1 MPATSASS
9 LVITMIRLDDTETQD
24 RSKWRLIGTS
34 VLSYRFIVP
43 HDETVFVGDIIK
55 IEDASKGLVFF
66 ARVTDLIHESNFA
79 DEKWDTRPYTGRF
92 YTLGEDVF
100 LGVEAVP
107 LGYVDTAGKFRK
119 PRTIPTKFS
128 PVGVPTEDDL
138 SFLSTVMGDIEVGVM
153 RTGQDVLRGVPVRIH
168 SSVLPQHMGVFATTG
183 MGKSNFMKVFCASCM
198 QARQFGL
205 LIVDPHGEYLA
216 GGRSSTGEPTKG
228 LIHVPG
234 LRDGLSVFTTRSE
247 EQRRQYSASSLS
259 LEYDDIRMGDLSAL
273 YDLSDPQRD
282 ILEALGD
289 YRGST
294 VIGFFSRLDPEEF
307 TPATYQSLQGPDRDI
322 AFRLRTS
329 NPGPLR
335 VIKRR
340 LENLV
345 KGNRKFFR
353 EKGSCI
359 PDILAALMER
369 KVVLVDIPGM
379 SERSELFV
387 LSVLTRVILEHQKEQ
402 AERYDS
408 SEGASPALQ
417 PILITIEE
425 AQRVLG
431 AGGQST
437 QVFRECAMEGRKF
450 GAGLCVI
457 TQQPKNID
465 PKVLAQINTF
475 VIMGLGDRGDRE
487 TIAGSAKQDLSR
499 MDTEIQTLD
508 RGEAIISSFSI
519 PFPVSTRIHR
529 FEDYI
534 TQIPAK
540 RRTPLSEG
548 LDTTF

>member
-1 MPATSASS
+1 
-9 LVITMIRLDDTETQD
+9 
-24 RSKWRLIGTS
+24 

-43 HDETVFVGDIIK
+43 HDETVFVGDIVK
-55 IEDASKGLVFF
+55 VVDTRKGLVFF
-66 ARVTDLIHESNFA
+66 ARVSDLVHESNFA
-79 DEKWDTRPYTGRF
+79 DDKWDTRPYSGRF

-100 LGVEAVP
+100 LGVETVP
-107 LGYVDTAGKFRK
+107 LGYVDTGGKFRK

-128 PVGVPTEDDL
+128 QVSYPQEADL
-138 SFLSTVMGDIEVGVM
+138 SFLSTVMGDIEVGMM
-153 RTGQDVLRGVPVRIH
+153 RTGQEVLRGVPVRIH
-168 SSVLPQHMGVFATTG
+168 SSVLPQHMGIFATTG

-198 QARQFGL
+198 QVRKFGL

-228 LIHVPG
+228 LVHVRG
-234 LRDGLSVFTTRSE
+234 GRDGLSIFTTRTE
-247 EQRRQYSASSLS
+247 EQRRTYSAGSLS
-259 LEYDDIRMGDLSAL
+259 LEYDDLRAGDITVL
-273 YDLSDPQRD
+273 YDFSDPQRD
-282 ILEALGD
+282 ILEALGE
-289 YRGST
+289 YRGSDI
-294 VIGFFSRLDPEEF
+294 IGFFSRLDPEEF
-307 TPATYQSLQGPDRDI
+307 SPTTYESLKGPDRDI
-322 AFRLRTS
+322 AYRLRTS

-345 KGNRKFFR
+345 KGNRRFFH

-359 PDILAALMER
+359 PDILAALR
-369 KVVLVDIPGM
+369 AQRVVLIDIPGM

-387 LSVLTRVILEHQKEQ
+387 LSVLARVILEHQKEE
-402 AERYDS
+402 AERYLRDGNRTTTVS
-408 SEGASPALQ
+408 
-417 PILITIEE
+417 PILITLEE

-431 AGGQST
+431 SGGQST

-450 GAGLCVI
+450 GVGLCVI

-508 RGEAIISSFSI
+508 KGEAIISSFSI
-519 PFPVSTRIHR
+519 PFPVSTRIHK

-534 TQIPAK
+534 SSVPAGE
-540 RRTPLSEG
+540 RRSLSG
-548 LDTTF
+548 DLDTTF